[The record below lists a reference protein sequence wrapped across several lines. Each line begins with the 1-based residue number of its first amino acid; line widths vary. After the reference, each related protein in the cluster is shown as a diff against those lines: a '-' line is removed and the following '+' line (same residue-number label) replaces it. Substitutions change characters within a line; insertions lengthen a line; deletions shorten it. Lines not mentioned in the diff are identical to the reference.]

1 MVGTT
6 LDENVRGEERK
17 KREIQENITKTRLT
31 QKIDNSNPFQSI
43 KPILPGQ
50 QAYPVQFEPLAHIR
64 LSRSTYKVTTFIEFK
79 PYIASFLRFQRF
91 LELFLSDLVDPS
103 RVSIYKHILGRHMTP
118 QERTLI
124 TRVISR
130 DKCSQTQEE
139 VCSEE
144 TVRVDGKQILSQ
156 AECRKQFQLICR
168 AVRQFKAIT
177 RAAEYIRR
185 TFNEIKREF
194 LSVIDHLETEAEE
207 KDPRERRENN
217 ERVQEELKI
226 AYSRVSK
233 EELEVL
239 DDMLRQVEERY
250 PDLNE
255 KVLKRTKR
263 FGVMSWIMGWGV
275 YSNWRQIK
283 AIKKNIKKLY
293 EQNLL
298 QEQQI
303 QDLAHYLNLTAT
315 RVQLHDKML
324 YNIQVRLNR
333 IDHSIGTLN
342 DIVTFNWVLNNMLL
356 DANVIVNRLITG
368 LIVLRNNVERIYR
381 YLNVIASQEVNP
393 VMIPPPTLRKLL
405 AEVQEEMKSNPRL
418 VTL

>member
-1 MVGTT
+1 
-6 LDENVRGEERK
+6 
-17 KREIQENITKTRLT
+17 
-31 QKIDNSNPFQSI
+31 
-43 KPILPGQ
+43 
-50 QAYPVQFEPLAHIR
+50 
-64 LSRSTYKVTTFIEFK
+64 
-79 PYIASFLRFQRF
+79 
-91 LELFLSDLVDPS
+91 
-103 RVSIYKHILGRHMTP
+103 MTP

-124 TRVISR
+124 TRVITR
-130 DKCSQTQEE
+130 DKCSQTQDE

-144 TVRVDGKQILSQ
+144 TVKVDGRQILSQ
-156 AECRKQFQLICR
+156 AECKKQFQLICR

-177 RAAEYIRR
+177 RATEYIRR
-185 TFNEIKREF
+185 AFNEIKREF

-207 KDPRERRENN
+207 KYPRKRRENN
-217 ERVQEELKI
+217 EKVQEELKI

-239 DDMLRQVEERY
+239 DDILKQVEKKY

-303 QDLAHYLNLTAT
+303 QDLACCNMDQSDTIGKIELFP
-315 RVQLHDKML
+315 
-324 YNIQVRLNR
+324 
-333 IDHSIGTLN
+333 SIVLSSDNTDCKN
-342 DIVTFNWVLNNMLL
+342 DIQLFPQLFDELSVHT
-356 DANVIVNRLITG
+356 D
-368 LIVLRNNVERIYR
+368 YH
-381 YLNVIASQEVNP
+381 
-393 VMIPPPTLRKLL
+393 
-405 AEVQEEMKSNPRL
+405 
-418 VTL
+418 